1 MVKRRYCHKSV
12 AIKNKLFLVGG
23 GAIFDRDVEV
33 FDSHCNKFVSIKE
46 HPKWLDESNISDVLS
61 IGNKIVIFSN
71 EEGCVLIYDVDKN
84 KWSRKSCEATKNI
97 VHFSC
102 SKLPK

>member
-1 MVKRRYCHKSV
+1 M
-12 AIKNKLFLVGG
+12 FLVGRVVYG
-23 GAIFDRDVEV
+23 GNVEV
-33 FDSHCNKFVSIKE
+33 FDSHCNKFVLIKQPTNGLSE
-46 HPKWLDESNISDVLS
+46 YISNISDALS